1 MLFHIYTNM
10 KKNKLIFISLI
21 ILVIV
26 ILLSIFFILNANKK
40 SINYE
45 SKNSA
50 GEVTFDLTPIG
61 LVDGQFTFSIEINT
75 HTVDLSQYDLKDYI
89 TFNYDEK
96 SLKPIKAPQLQGHHN
111 SGTLI
116 FNLNEIPEEFN
127 IKIIGIPDVDQRIL
141 EWK

>member
-1 MLFHIYTNM
+1 ME
-10 KKNKLIFISLI
+10 KNKLIFISLI

-89 TFNYDEK
+89 TFNY
-96 SLKPIKAPQLQGHHN
+96 SRAKPG
-111 SGTLI
+111 
-116 FNLNEIPEEFN
+116 
-127 IKIIGIPDVDQRIL
+127 IIYL
-141 EWK
+141 